1 MVQAILNNDTDICHI
16 SKIIN
21 AMKIK
26 LRHLAGKVFLSLILI
41 SGLSTPIS
49 AQNLI
54 SNGDFETWEGIST
67 DTGLDK
73 GIPAGWTSQTGDG
86 NLTLYRTGTP
96 HKGNYSVFARNTSG
110 NVSRMFTPTLQPLS
124 AGKMYK
130 LTYYTR
136 GKGTLANITLTEN
149 GEKLN
154 GAVATS
160 PSDKNIFASPS
171 MLNKEYNNG
180 EEWEKQEYT
189 FTIQTDGIY
198 KLIFWP
204 KSTAGTDGE
213 TSDYFLL
220 DDIEL
225 VEFVDETICTLSE
238 IIVKGS
244 TLKEFDPG
252 ILTYNITLAK
262 GTAIPKVTATPAD
275 TKASVKIT
283 AATKIDGTEPER
295 TTTINVTAA
304 DGISTREYKIIFE
317 ESNEILREGFAS
329 EDRPEKFTYPNKT
342 NWIIDANAAQNNGVF
357 FGNNS
362 IRPKGSDFTDDYFTI
377 NNCTSAG
384 ILSFYLK
391 NRGDNANAILTV
403 SYQKTSD
410 SNNWIELKT
419 IPDSEIGTSYEKIS
433 LPINSGEPIN
443 IKFHIQK
450 TAGLIGYNIDDIS
463 LTPFIATK
471 QENEKTGKDIVFANG
486 NTIHLQTSIPTN
498 YTLYN
503 INGQICTTGNV
514 SGEYTLS
521 VDTAGMYIVSL
532 QNANGKSV
540 HKIIIP

>member
-21 AMKIK
+21 AMKTK
-26 LRHLAGKVFLSLILI
+26 LRHLAGKAFLSLILI

-73 GIPAGWTSQTGDG
+73 GTPAGWTSQTGDG

-130 LTYYTR
+130 LTFYTR

-189 FTIQTDGIY
+189 FTIQVDGIY

-213 TSDYFLL
+213 AADYFLL
-220 DDIEL
+220 DDIDL

-238 IIVKGS
+238 ITVKGS
-244 TLKEFDPG
+244 TLKEFDPET
-252 ILTYNITLAK
+252 LTYNITLAK
-262 GTAIPKVTATPAD
+262 GAAIPKVTATPAD
-275 TKASVKIT
+275 AKASVEIT

-329 EDRPEKFTYPNKT
+329 EDRPERFTYPNKT

-377 NNCTSAG
+377 DNCTSAG

-391 NRGDNANAILTV
+391 TEV
-403 SYQKTSD
+403 TM
-410 SNNWIELKT
+410 
-419 IPDSEIGTSYEKIS
+419 P
-433 LPINSGEPIN
+433 
-443 IKFHIQK
+443 
-450 TAGLIGYNIDDIS
+450 
-463 LTPFIATK
+463 TP
-471 QENEKTGKDIVFANG
+471 
-486 NTIHLQTSIPTN
+486 
-498 YTLYN
+498 Y
-503 INGQICTTGNV
+503 
-514 SGEYTLS
+514 
-521 VDTAGMYIVSL
+521 
-532 QNANGKSV
+532 
-540 HKIIIP
+540 